1 MAYVA
6 LHSLAKFVDAG
17 AKKFHFLDLLLLK
30 LRVDLPMVLRA
41 EFEENDIH
49 QAAKLLSLSKRRQRV
64 ELAQVFV
71 DGHHHF
77 DLRLVDEARQ

>member
-1 MAYVA
+1 M
-6 LHSLAKFVDAG
+6 
-17 AKKFHFLDLLLLK
+17 K

-41 EFEENDIH
+41 KFEENDIH
-49 QAAKLLSLSKRRQRV
+49 QAAKFLSLSKRRQRV

-77 DLRLVDEARQ
+77 DLWLVDETRQ